1 MSELNDETRVDAE
14 ELLELVVAVFE
25 RCGMSQADAALLAD
39 SLVDADLSGTHS
51 HGVLRVPDY
60 VEKLTV
66 QGVDPKGQPSV
77 VREGPSFVLV
87 DGGNSMGQI
96 GTTVAMRAVIRKAS
110 ASGIAAGAIRGSN
123 HCGALAYFARMA
135 LPHGMIGIV
144 TTNALPTMA
153 PQGGAERILGINPV
167 AFSIPAGEM
176 PPIVY
181 DAAFSGSSHGKLR
194 VYEQKGLDL
203 PVGWALDAEGRPTID
218 PAAAIDGLLV
228 PIGGYK
234 GASLAMIMGMLSSF
248 LSGANYGTELGSLEE
263 GPIPGADGHF
273 VAAIDIASFEEVERF
288 RSRVDEAIRQ
298 VHECRPAPGVDR
310 IYVAGEQEA
319 ERREDYRKNGI
330 PLNHVTLADVG
341 ETAERLGIDVNE
353 FEWL

>member
-1 MSELNDETRVDAE
+1 MSEIEDETRVDAE
-14 ELLELVVAVFE
+14 ELLELVVGVFE
-25 RCGMSQADAALLAD
+25 RCGMSQGDAALLAD
-39 SLVDADLSGTHS
+39 SLVDADMSGTHS

-66 QGVDPKGQPSV
+66 QGVDPKGIPSIV
-77 VREGPSFVLV
+77 SEGPSFVLV

-96 GTTVAMRAVIRKAS
+96 GTTMAMRAVIKKAS
-110 ASGIAAGAIRGSN
+110 KTGIAAGAIRGSN

-135 LPHGMIGIV
+135 LSHRMIGMV

-167 AFSIPAGEM
+167 AYSIPAGEM

-194 VYEQKGLDL
+194 VYEQKGMTL
-203 PVGWALDAEGRPTID
+203 PEGWALDNEGRPTVD
-218 PAAAIDGLLV
+218 PTAAIDGLLV

-234 GASLAMIMGMLSSF
+234 GAAMAMVMGMLSSF

-273 VAAIDIASFEEVERF
+273 VSVIDIASFEDVDRF
-288 RSRVDEAIRQ
+288 TSRVDEAIRQ
-298 VHECRPAPGVDR
+298 IHECRLAPGVDR
-310 IYVAGEQEA
+310 VYVPGELEEIRRA
-319 ERREDYRKNGI
+319 EYRTKGI
-330 PLNHVTLADVG
+330 PLNHMTLADVG
-341 ETAERLGIDVNE
+341 ETAERMGIDVNDY
-353 FEWL
+353 EWL